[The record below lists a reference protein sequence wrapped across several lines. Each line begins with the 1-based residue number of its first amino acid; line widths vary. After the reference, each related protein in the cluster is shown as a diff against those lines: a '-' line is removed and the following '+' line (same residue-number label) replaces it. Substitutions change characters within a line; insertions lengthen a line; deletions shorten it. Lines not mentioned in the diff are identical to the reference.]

1 MRVSVALRLPIARAP
16 PTGRVVAI
24 VVKWTPKDAE
34 AAAEMTA
41 MESVTTHA
49 VPAATKTAR
58 MTTAPVSATA
68 TD

>member
-1 MRVSVALRLPIARAP
+1 
-16 PTGRVVAI
+16 
-24 VVKWTPKDAE
+24 
-34 AAAEMTA
+34 
-41 MESVTTHA
+41 VTTHA